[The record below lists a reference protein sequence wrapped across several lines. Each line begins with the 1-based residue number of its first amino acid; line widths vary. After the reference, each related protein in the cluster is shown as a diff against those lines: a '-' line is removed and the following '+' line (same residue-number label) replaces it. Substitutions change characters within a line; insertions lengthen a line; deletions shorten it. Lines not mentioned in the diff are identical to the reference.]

1 MVEKTEDTK
10 AKWAGRAETIRIICF
25 LAALIAAATALFVSI
40 FGKYNNAILY
50 AERQNQMKEVTTQLF
65 SGLEDVT
72 KGKWRNTKVQ
82 CRYLVD
88 EAPQTVEQLL
98 AFMDRQYQLGDM
110 STERSSLVAVDSNG
124 RYYTQTGRKGLL
136 TEQRYLLTQ
145 PQRLSFVSN
154 SMFGNMAQMVY
165 LQKLSQPLTL
175 ADDSDTAEITYYG
188 IAQDIG
194 ELSPYFSC
202 KAYNGTNGMYVMDE
216 QGLKIFSDSPDN
228 KLKGYN
234 IYSILGQM
242 EYLHGSSFTQT
253 REDLESNGL
262 AYSNAMLD
270 GEEYYYALYRMEN
283 AAWVLLFTVPSRYV
297 AINTVNLVHTSLNI
311 ILVFAFIMICA
322 CAGLTYWLLS
332 RQQKQAVA
340 LERQNSVQLEAAL
353 KKAEK
358 AEQAAKDASKAK
370 SEFLSNMSHDIRTPM
385 NAIVGLTKLM
395 EHEENDPEKMDAYIH
410 KVQASSQHLLGLIN
424 DVLDMSRIE
433 SSEVTL
439 NREPIRLA
447 EQVAQVDSIIRP
459 QTQEHGQRFVI
470 RAKEIVHEY
479 LIGDSVRLRQIF
491 INLLSNA
498 VKYTP
503 NGGTIILELA
513 ELECNEPGYTNFRIR
528 VSDTGCGMSPEFV
541 KHVFEPFTRAENS
554 TTNKIQGTGLGMAIT
569 KNIVDL
575 KGGSISVQSEV
586 GKGSTFEVLLPFA
599 VDETASRE
607 IDAERLLVITEEAQF
622 ARDVCAALRESAVQT
637 AVASTE
643 SEARGHVQ
651 KMKPDVILLGKGFV
665 SRGAVDSVRR
675 QLKETGSQA
684 MVLCCGFIQSE
695 QEQQLYARTGADGVV
710 PRPFFFENL
719 RRAVSKAHGDAVQ
732 QTADSAGLADMRF
745 LCAEDNGLNAEILTA
760 LMDMEG
766 ASCTIYPNGE
776 ELVKVFA
783 SVQPGEYDAILM
795 DVQMPVMNGL
805 DATRAIRSGKNPLG
819 KTIPIIAMTANAFS
833 SDVQDCLEAGMD
845 AHVAKPLDISALE
858 RTLKDVLGRNASGG
872 GHLYASK
879 RRTGK

>member
-110 STERSSLVAVDSNG
+110 STERSNLIAVDSNG

-136 TEQRYLLTQ
+136 TEQRYLLAQ
-145 PQRLSFVSN
+145 PERLSFVSN
-154 SMFGNMAQMVY
+154 SMFGNTSQMVY
-165 LQKLSQPLTL
+165 LRKLAKPIVVT
-175 ADDSDTAEITYYG
+175 DDDDLVEITYYG
-188 IAQDIG
+188 IAQDMA

-202 KAYNGTNGMYVMDE
+202 KAYGGTNGMYVVDE

-228 KLKGYN
+228 KLRGYN
-234 IYSILGQM
+234 IYSILEKM
-242 EYLHGSSFTQT
+242 DYLHGSSFTQA
-253 REDLESNGL
+253 REDLESTGL

-297 AINTVNLVHTSLNI
+297 AINTVNLVHTSINI
-311 ILVFAFIMICA
+311 ILLFAFVMICA
-322 CAGLTYWLLS
+322 CALLIFWILN

-340 LERQNSVQLEAAL
+340 LERQNSAQLEAAL

-358 AEQAAKDASKAK
+358 AEQAAKDASRAK

-459 QTQEHGQRFVI
+459 QTQERGQRFII
-470 RAKEIVHEY
+470 RVREVVHEY

-503 NGGTIILELA
+503 NGGTITLELE
-513 ELECNEPGYTNFRIR
+513 ELGGNEPGRTNFRIT
-528 VSDTGCGMSPEFV
+528 VADTGYGMSPEFV

-575 KGGSISVQSEV
+575 KGGTISVQSEV

-599 VDETASRE
+599 IDETASRE
-607 IDAERLLVITEEAQF
+607 IDAERLLVVTEEEQL
-622 ARDVCAALRESAVQT
+622 ARNVCAALRESAVQA

-643 SEARGHVQ
+643 AEARRHLQ
-651 KMKPDVILLGKGFV
+651 KMKPDVVLLGKGFV
-665 SRGAVDSVRR
+665 SRGAVESIRR
-675 QLKETGSQA
+675 LMKETGSPA
-684 MVLCCGFIQSE
+684 MILCCGFMPSE
-695 QEQQLYARTGADGVV
+695 QEQQLYARIGADGVV
-710 PRPFFFENL
+710 TRPFFFENL
-719 RRAVSKAHGDAVQ
+719 RRAVSKAHSDAVQ
-732 QTADSAGLADMRF
+732 HTADNTGLAGMRF

-776 ELVKVFA
+776 ELVKAFA

-805 DATRAIRSGKNPLG
+805 DATRLIRSGENPLG

-845 AHVAKPLDISALE
+845 AHVAKPLDISTLE

-872 GHLYASK
+872 GTLV
-879 RRTGK
+879 RQQETNR